1 MRAARAEQ
9 PFTFIFWREPMSTVN
24 HPTPFL
30 GANALIESII
40 GTIQGRQPT
49 EQRPLTD
56 DQKRVLEGKPV
67 APDSKITY

>member
-1 MRAARAEQ
+1 
-9 PFTFIFWREPMSTVN
+9 MSTVN
-24 HPTPFL
+24 QPTPFL

>member
-1 MRAARAEQ
+1 
-9 PFTFIFWREPMSTVN
+9 MSTVN